1 MLTHVKK
8 KASFVLFK
16 GFKDSQTNNNQTE
29 KILIL
34 HKDRLTLAE
43 WWKRLSAKRRENPQ
57 SCKAHI

>member
-1 MLTHVKK
+1 MSK

-43 WWKRLSAKRRENPQ
+43 
-57 SCKAHI
+57 